1 MRCSFDDR
9 TNVGI
14 LTDFDEFGGFGDF
27 DGDFDDEAPA
37 VPMRYSRFSLGYN
50 EAIKEAFSTPK
61 RSRN

>member
-1 MRCSFDDR
+1 M
-9 TNVGI
+9 
-14 LTDFDEFGGFGDF
+14 TDFDEFGGFGDF